1 MKLIL
6 SLLLTF
12 LSLSVMGKNTAST
25 SDYTSKW
32 NEVDNLMDKPLLK
45 DAQKKVDEIRAI
57 AKKENDELNQLRC
70 AIYDYA
76 IDFGCEYNITAD
88 NRYSARNANREEGED
103 IIIKHYKK
111 ASELLQSFKS
121 PGEKAYAE
129 LFMVKMVMNLIDVT
143 DKGPDAISA
152 TVNDPA
158 KKITADDLREMS
170 FENLR
175 GVIRTHVENI
185 IKNKETLLTIPSE
198 KYNPLLVPSS
208 KIASLLKSSKR
219 IKSFSATDDVK
230 KLTEEKSF
238 IDIEAFPSVFD
249 VILPDLIDLYYND
262 EIVIMF
268 AQSLY
273 CPIQSVK
280 KDLLKTG
287 YLNSIY
293 ADVIKYHISH
303 NNYSAALVS
312 ELTRLEYLEDS
323 DEYEEKIS
331 QNTKINALNDIIK
344 QYEGKTPYIIKAVE
358 KKHNIMC
365 ECIDNIINGYEHKNL
380 DKSIIETYPKIIVEE
395 TDKYKKLYLEY
406 PGIEN
411 LEKNVE
417 WLKAYN
423 VRQLSGTDSNIAKGK
438 DVKIKISY
446 ANIDT
451 LYAEIYR
458 IDASPLE
465 IAKFSNEKEAER
477 AKLVTKKE
485 FKLET
490 SNYNFNKDT
499 TLIIGNEFDY
509 GKYIVKF
516 SNNKDECAKENNYTT
531 FTISDLS
538 ILDIQSVGE
547 KRTIYAV
554 DCETGHPVKGV
565 SVEKYLR
572 KSGNE
577 YQSKEKKVSDS
588 DGKVF
593 VSLPFSLS
601 YEPYMLH
608 AQKDKDMYASWININ
623 KIVPYVRDAEYKI
636 NILTDRSTYRPGQT
650 VEGKII
656 LTYLSKEKEL
666 VVENQKIKL
675 TFKDANYEDI
685 EKIEVVTNEFGSATF
700 KFAIPSDRMNGNFSI
715 IAIHNDNRRYSE
727 HQNIMVESY
736 KLPVAEASVKI
747 KDGSSVMYG
756 SKLEFEGEVKA
767 FSGESVG
774 GTTVKYRI
782 EDGIHYNESKNVIF
796 SGEVKCNDD
805 GKFGIVSDN
814 VIINEVGPQLK
825 LYIDAVLPSGET
837 VSTDRE
843 VTMAFDSVSAY
854 MSVDESCPKEKKDK
868 LNVGFSIFNAAKIG
882 SEAEVNFSISFKE
895 NAEKNITGKEVFS
908 KTIKG
913 NGYIKES
920 FDLSSLSPA
929 VYEMQLKTLSGN
941 VIERKELIIY
951 DKKSSK
957 LPAGLDTEF
966 LILKNSKECSP
977 KDDAKILICS
987 TLEDLKILVVVRDE
1001 NGKLLNDE
1009 WINISN
1015 EQKEYKIAYNK
1026 YFDKNRID
1034 RISVEFCFVRN
1045 NKIYTNSVEIKKA
1058 KIKEEQK
1065 IEVLEIVRNIT
1076 PGEKQKVKIRVKP
1089 TNSDYEVAAVM
1100 VDKSLTGMLPRWS
1113 ELSHYH
1119 PYYGRYFSTINYF
1132 YQHSFSFREGRYH
1145 GTDIY
1150 LPSVRFLWDNI
1161 TMPPKWQN
1169 EVFSS
1174 KRMAAPMLRSMN
1186 NSEAD
1191 MADEVVVVGYNF
1203 TKKMDVTGSV
1213 ASITEMPTM
1222 TNSRPAEMNVT
1233 GAVASIEETPIETDS
1248 RPADLADVRIRDNFV
1263 ETAFFYP
1270 QLTTNADG
1278 SVEFEYT
1285 APDALTAWKMFVFAH
1300 DKKVNSC
1307 ITSEELQTKMPFT
1320 VKASL
1325 PRFVRKGDKCT
1336 FATTITNNDEIKTH
1350 GKSEIRKIMK
1360 GDVAIIIKD
1369 MATEKILL
1377 QQSREFNVAAQSSV
1391 VEEWSFDVPAGVAA
1405 IEVKMVGKSET
1416 FSDGE
1421 VHQLP
1426 VLADGTHVVK
1436 SKSMHVRGGEAKDFS
1451 IPYNEK
1457 EMKDAEFTVEYTDN
1471 AVWQA
1476 LMALPSVKDA
1486 KYECAT
1492 DLISTIFVNQMAQR
1506 IANIYPEIQNVVEE
1520 WKKEGDHAASPLEQN
1535 QELKNVLMQQTPW
1548 MYEAKNESEQ
1558 RAKIVELYDKER
1570 IAKAN
1575 NDAIS
1580 KLKKLQQPDGGFVWF
1595 AGFESSEYVT
1605 VSVARRLVEMREY
1618 GVLPKDCEKML
1629 KDAVKYIDNALVKAY
1644 INEIEKKWDANR
1656 EWVFDV
1662 FKIRISYDNDLDNQ
1676 TKKILDYY
1684 VKKAHKEIKDMTL
1697 YGKASFAI
1705 VLKMKGDVKD
1715 AKSIVES
1722 LRQSATNTEELG
1734 MYWKEN
1740 QNSWGRYGNS
1750 ISTHA
1755 MLTKAFQETGCD
1767 AKELADLRF
1776 HLISKKETTQW
1787 NNTEST
1793 LAAIDALVGDG
1804 KATSDLRKKGNRT
1817 VATIKIGGKQ
1827 VDAKRMAGDGYMKI
1841 HYDKESFTPELCNNI
1856 HIEQPAG
1863 QEGIGGIYIAYDAPY
1878 SEITSGKSG
1887 IEVKKK
1893 MYKVVIANDGDDD
1906 KEMLQEIKD
1915 GEKLKKGDK
1924 VKIVMT
1930 IRSDRDIDFVQV
1942 LDLRAACL
1950 EPVRKRPGIEWADG
1964 KYYYQ
1969 SITDSEY
1976 NMFFNHISKGTRV
1989 FEYTLHVTQSGE
2001 YTQGITKVIPHYCP
2015 AFSANSEGGKVS
2027 VE

>member
-1 MKLIL
+1 MSKMKLIL
-6 SLLLTF
+6 SVILTF
-12 LSLSVMGKNTAST
+12 LSLSIMGNNK
-25 SDYTSKW
+25 TSKFDYSSKW
-32 NEVDNLMDKPLLK
+32 SEIDRLMDNPLLK
-45 DAQKKVDEIRAI
+45 DAQKKVDEIRVT

-76 IDFGCEYNITAD
+76 IDLGCEYNITAD
-88 NRYSARNANREEGED
+88 ISNTPRNANREEGED
-103 IIIKHYKK
+103 IIINHYKK

-121 PGEKAYAE
+121 PGEKAYTE

-143 DKGPDAISA
+143 DKGPGAISA
-152 TVNDPA
+152 TVDDPA

-198 KYNPLLVPSS
+198 KYNPLLVPNS

-219 IKSFSATDDVK
+219 IKSFSATNDVK
-230 KLTEEKSF
+230 NLTEEKSF

-268 AQSLY
+268 VQSLY

-312 ELTRLEYLEDS
+312 ELTRLEYIEDS
-323 DEYEEKIS
+323 DEYEKKIS
-331 QNTKINALNDIIK
+331 SNTKINALNDIIK
-344 QYEGKTPYIIKAVE
+344 QYEGKTPYIVKAVE

-395 TDKYKKLYLEY
+395 TDKYKKLYPEY

-423 VRQLSGTDSNIAKGK
+423 VIQLSGPESNIAKGK

-516 SNNKDECAKENNYTT
+516 SNNKDECAKENNYTA

-538 ILDIQSVGE
+538 ILDIRSVGE

-572 KSGNE
+572 EGNE
-577 YQSKEKKVSDS
+577 YQSEEKKVSDS

-593 VSLPFSLS
+593 VSLPFSIN
-601 YEPYMLH
+601 YKHYMLH
-608 AQKDKDMYASWININ
+608 AQKDKDMYASWINID
-623 KIVPYVRDAEYKI
+623 KITPYVRNAEYRI
-636 NILTDRSTYRPGQT
+636 NIQTDRSTYRPGQT

-656 LTYLSKEKEL
+656 LTYVSKEKEH
-666 VVENQKIKL
+666 VVESQKVKL
-675 TFKDANYEDI
+675 IFKDANYEEI
-685 EKIEVVTNEFGSATF
+685 GKIEVVTNEFGSAPF

-715 IAIHNDNRRYSE
+715 IALYNYNKKNYSE

-736 KLPVAEASVKI
+736 KLPVAEAHVKV

-756 SKLEFEGEVKA
+756 DKLEFEGEVKT
-767 FSGESVG
+767 FSGETVG
-774 GTTVKYRI
+774 GATVKYRI

-814 VIINEVGPQLK
+814 VIRNEVGPQLK

-837 VSTDRE
+837 VSTERE

-868 LNVGFSIFNAAKIG
+868 LNVGFSIFNAAKIE

-895 NAEKNITGKEVFS
+895 NAEKNITSKEVFS

-941 VIERKELIIY
+941 VIDRKELIIY

-977 KDDAKILICS
+977 KDDAKILIGS

-1045 NKIYTNSVEIKKA
+1045 NKVFTKSVEIKKT
-1058 KIKEEQK
+1058 KVKEEQK

-1076 PGEKQKVKIRVKP
+1076 PGEKQKVKMRVKP
-1089 TNSDYEVAAVM
+1089 TNSNYEVAAVM
-1100 VDKSLTGMLPRWS
+1100 VDKSLTGMLPRWN

-1119 PYYGRYFSTINYF
+1119 PYYGRYSSTINYF

-1161 TMPPKWQN
+1161 TMPTKWQH

-1186 NSEAD
+1186 NAEVE
-1191 MADEVVVVGYNF
+1191 MADEVVVVGYGVQ
-1203 TKKMDVTGSV
+1203 KKSDVTGSV
-1213 ASITEMPTM
+1213 ASISEMPIM
-1222 TNSRPAEMNVT
+1222 TNS
-1233 GAVASIEETPIETDS
+1233 IETDS
-1248 RPADLADVRIRDNFV
+1248 EPAEIDTDPTPDNFADVKVRENFV

-1285 APDALTAWKMFVFAH
+1285 APDALTSWKMILFAH

-1307 ITSEELQTKMPFT
+1307 ITSEELQTKMPFS

-1325 PRFVRKGDKCT
+1325 PRFVRKGDKCS

-1360 GDVAIIIKD
+1360 GDVAIIVKD
-1369 MATEKILL
+1369 VATDKILL
-1377 QQSREFNVAAQSSV
+1377 QQSHEFNVAAQSSV

-1405 IEVKMVGKSET
+1405 IEVKMVGKSGT

-1436 SKSMHVRGGEAKDFS
+1436 SKSMHVRGGETKDFS

-1457 EMKDAEFTVEYTDN
+1457 EMKDAELTVEYTDN

-1492 DLISTIFVNQMAQR
+1492 ELISTIFVNQMAQR
-1506 IANIYPEIQNVVEE
+1506 IANIYPEIPSVVEE
-1520 WKKEGDHAASPLEQN
+1520 WKREGAHATSPLEQN

-1548 MYEAKNESEQ
+1548 MCEAKNESEQ
-1558 RAKIVELYDKER
+1558 RAKIVELYDKGR

-1575 NDAIS
+1575 KDAIS
-1580 KLKKLQQPDGGFVWF
+1580 KLQKLQQSDGGIAWF
-1595 AGFESSEYVT
+1595 ADFKPSEYVT
-1605 VSVARRLVEMREY
+1605 VYVAKYLVEMREY
-1618 GVLPKDCEKML
+1618 GVLPKECEKML
-1629 KDAVKYIDNALVKAY
+1629 KSAVKYIDKALAEAY
-1644 INEIEKKWDANR
+1644 KNEIEKKWNANR

-1662 FKIRISYDNDLDNQ
+1662 FKIRISYDKNLDNNTQ
-1676 TKKILDYY
+1676 KILDYY
-1684 VKKAHKEIKDMTL
+1684 VDKAHKEIKEMTL

-1705 VLKMKGDVKD
+1705 VLNMKGDEKE

-1722 LRQSATNTEELG
+1722 LRQSATETEELG

-1740 QNSWGRYGNS
+1740 QDSWGRYGNA

-1755 MLTKAFQETGCD
+1755 MLTKAFQKTGCD
-1767 AKELADLRF
+1767 AKELSDLRF

-1787 NNTEST
+1787 NSTEST

-1817 VATIKIGGKQ
+1817 VANIKIGGTK
-1827 VDAKRMAGDGYMKI
+1827 VDAKRMAGDGYVKI
-1841 HYDKESFTPELCNNI
+1841 HYNKESFTPELCNNI

-1930 IRSDRDIDFVQV
+1930 LRSDRDIDFVQV

-1950 EPVRKRPGIEWADG
+1950 EPVRKRPGMEWADG
-1964 KYYYQ
+1964 KFYYQ

-1976 NMFFNHISKGTRV
+1976 SMFFDHISKGTRV